1 MDFLNNVSVNTKVTL
16 SVALVLGIA
25 LVTVAL
31 EWTPE
36 TKRPTV
42 SPTSPVAPAPSKE
55 NVSKLVQERIEHL
68 KDVVAKHPS
77 NAESAFELARTLQD
91 GHDTTG
97 ALKYYAIGLQADPR
111 NVEARV
117 DYSLCLYESGR
128 EQEAFNQNVKVLQ
141 QDASNAHALYN
152 LGAIY
157 GNRGM
162 SDSARHYWG
171 RLISSHPHDELARKA
186 GENLKL
192 LAGKNPSL

>member
-1 MDFLNNVSVNTKVTL
+1 MDLLKNVSLNMKITL
-16 SVALVLGIA
+16 SVAIVLGIA
-25 LVTVAL
+25 LITVAL
-31 EWTPE
+31 QWTPD
-36 TKRPTV
+36 TKPVTAV
-42 SPTSPVAPAPSKE
+42 STSPVGPAPSKN
-55 NVSKLVQERIEHL
+55 NVSKLVEERINHL
-68 KDVVAKHPS
+68 RDVVAKHPS

-97 ALKYYAIGLQADPR
+97 ALKYYALGLQADPG
-111 NVEARV
+111 NVAARV
-117 DYSLCLYESGR
+117 DYSLCLYQSGR

-152 LGAIY
+152 VGAIY

-162 SDSARHYWG
+162 SDSAAYYW
-171 RLISSHPHDELARKA
+171 RKLISSHPHDELARKA